1 MSTEDEE
8 LEHIFKQIAH
18 QWRQPLSQI
27 NSIVF
32 AIDTIMD
39 EEGYHNE
46 RINKKLSELEAL
58 TKYMSNTIEDFK
70 TTHKENNKN
79 YFYIKDIIDEIEK
92 LLLGSLKEKGINL
105 ELVIDNNL
113 SCRGD
118 KNRLLQVIVVII
130 NNAKDAL
137 VDRNIFNAKIG
148 IKVTKESENCFIK
161 ISDNA
166 GGMTKSTIEKI
177 FNEEFTTKHK
187 SEGSGIGLNMAK
199 KIIQEN
205 FNGKIVVSNCNE
217 GTCFEIKI

>member
-1 MSTEDEE
+1 MSKKDEE

-39 EEGYHNE
+39 EENCYNE
-46 RINKKLSELEAL
+46 RINKKLLELEVV

-70 TTHKENNKN
+70 NNHKENNQN
-79 YFYIKDIIDEIEK
+79 SFFIKDIVDEIERI
-92 LLLGSLKEKGINL
+92 LSTSLKEKAISL
-105 ELVIDNNL
+105 DISIDENL
-113 SCRGD
+113 SFRGD
-118 KNRLLQVIVVII
+118 KNQLLQVIIVII

-137 VDRNIFNAKIG
+137 MERNIFNAKIG
-148 IKVTKESENCFIK
+148 IKATKESDKCLIK

-177 FNEEFTTKHK
+177 FNEDFTTKHK
-187 SEGSGIGLNMAK
+187 SEGTGIGLNMVK